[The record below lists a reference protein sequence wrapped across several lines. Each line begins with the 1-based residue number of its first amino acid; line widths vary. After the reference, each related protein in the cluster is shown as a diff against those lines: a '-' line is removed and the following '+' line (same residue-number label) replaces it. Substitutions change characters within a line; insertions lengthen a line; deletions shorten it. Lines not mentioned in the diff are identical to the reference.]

1 LGGKQ
6 MTPVSI
12 MNETIN
18 SERYSIIEI

>member
-1 LGGKQ
+1 LGGKE